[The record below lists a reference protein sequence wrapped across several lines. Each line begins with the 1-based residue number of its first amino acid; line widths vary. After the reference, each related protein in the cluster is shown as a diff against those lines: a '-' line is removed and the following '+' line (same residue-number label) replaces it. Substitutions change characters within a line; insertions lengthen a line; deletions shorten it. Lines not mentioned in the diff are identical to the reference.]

1 MFSSL
6 DLYTAVGATYCITI
20 YTTEYI
26 AWSET
31 CRKQISAKLR
41 NICPL
46 DLLDLIFFFCISN
59 FLLASILAYFISTS
73 FVVSSAIVIIFKTDI
88 WVLFELQET
97 TMFCLLGGGG
107 SAAVVE
113 ASLPFLFQRSSRPP
127 FFSALQLVWLHG
139 LIRQLNC
146 EVLDLITVGIQIAPS
161 LGLVDISFLS
171 KSTRVRY
178 VSPFHIRR

>member
-1 MFSSL
+1 
-6 DLYTAVGATYCITI
+6 
-20 YTTEYI
+20 
-26 AWSET
+26 
-31 CRKQISAKLR
+31 
-41 NICPL
+41 
-46 DLLDLIFFFCISN
+46 
-59 FLLASILAYFISTS
+59 
-73 FVVSSAIVIIFKTDI
+73 
-88 WVLFELQET
+88 
-97 TMFCLLGGGG
+97 MFCLLGGGG

-139 LIRQLNC
+139 LIHQLNC
-146 EVLDLITVGIQIAPS
+146 EALDLITVGIQIVPS

>member
-1 MFSSL
+1 MSFGSP
-6 DLYTAVGATYCITI
+6 
-20 YTTEYI
+20 
-26 AWSET
+26 
-31 CRKQISAKLR
+31 R
-41 NICPL
+41 
-46 DLLDLIFFFCISN
+46 SN
-59 FLLASILAYFISTS
+59 FFLLHFQFPLSIYSSVFHIYILCGQFCHSHYFQNKHLGSIW
-73 FVVSSAIVIIFKTDI
+73 APRDI
-88 WVLFELQET
+88 